1 MDVNKT
7 TTKLT
12 KINELYRA
20 DLPPRA
26 TICADTKLSR
36 STVKRALNDL
46 ERAGFVKRLIRHREN
61 GGQTSNLYMLA
72 D

>member
-20 DLPPRA
+20 TFRREHAVFICTCFSVAIIKNPAFLP
-26 TICADTKLSR
+26 
-36 STVKRALNDL
+36 
-46 ERAGFVKRLIRHREN
+46 
-61 GGQTSNLYMLA
+61 
-72 D
+72 